1 MWLPRLGVCT
11 VGYKECTV
19 NCRVSLHQNN
29 EDTCFIVLNK
39 KEGSGLGFSV
49 VGGADVEPKSVM
61 VSSHVTRLLEYSS
74 VSSRI

>member
-1 MWLPRLGVCT
+1 MIVDLGSVACM
-11 VGYKECTV
+11 YKECTV
-19 NCRVSLHQNN
+19 NRLLSLHQNN

-49 VGGADVEPKSVM
+49 AGGADMEPKSVM
-61 VSSHVTRLLEYSS
+61 VSSHATRLLEYSS